1 MQRRNR
7 LSTRQGILDR
17 FEQRFDAEIHESA
30 ENLIVM
36 GRHEDARPKQ
46 LDEFERHRNLHLRDR
61 VALIRHNGDVY
72 PKSLRCLLC
81 RLRRCT
87 MMQDYYIPL

>member
-1 MQRRNR
+1 VQRRDR
-7 LSTRQGILDR
+7 LRTGQRILNG

-61 VALIRHNGDVY
+61 VALIRHDGDVY
-72 PKSLRCLLC
+72 PKSLTCLLC

-87 MMQDYYIPL
+87 MMQNYYIPL